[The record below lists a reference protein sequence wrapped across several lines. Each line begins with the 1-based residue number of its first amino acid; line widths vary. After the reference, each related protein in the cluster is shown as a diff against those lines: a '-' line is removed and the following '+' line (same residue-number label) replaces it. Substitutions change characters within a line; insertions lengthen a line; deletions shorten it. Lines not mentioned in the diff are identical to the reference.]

1 MNRQPCGAVAHIR
14 ENTGEEQTVKQH
26 CEETAALAA
35 SFATDAMKP
44 VVHAAGLLH
53 DVGKYQPAFQRRIR
67 DHTTYA
73 PHAPCGAQAAKE
85 SYPPGCARLMIA
97 YSIAGHHAGLPDYG
111 SKSDVEGEPTLWGN
125 WRRKTDDY
133 QAYRA
138 ELPAPPVDEAALQA
152 YLAQGCSSAEDC
164 AERFA
169 FLTRYCFSCLT
180 DADSL
185 NTEAF
190 CANRERD
197 ALTADFQ
204 ACLDKVNACL
214 DGFQAFTP
222 LQKARAELQRQAFA
236 QAETS
241 ADVYLMNMPTGS
253 GKTLCSLKFAL
264 ERLIRS
270 GKKRLIYVIP
280 YNSIIDQTAAAF
292 ESLLGESATI
302 LRHQS
307 TWVYEDD
314 ASLATEEQ
322 LARTKST
329 ENWDAP
335 IIITTAVQF
344 FQSLYGN
351 RRSGLRKLHNMG
363 DAVLVF
369 DEAHLLPRAYLQPCL
384 QGIAYLTRYLR
395 SEAVML
401 TATMPDYRA
410 LLERYGAAGLRTV
423 DLVPDRRSFGVF
435 SKCAYHVLGAV
446 TDEALLTRAAGA
458 PSCLLIV
465 NSRKAARALYAACAT
480 GRKYHLSTWMTALDR
495 QRVIAEV
502 REALAGLA
510 ARYPAAAEVP
520 PPERVVVIST
530 SLVEAGVDLDF
541 HTVLRELTGLDS
553 ILQAGGRCN
562 REGRRPMADV
572 YLFEREESAARPAAD
587 ARLSIT
593 RELLR
598 TFDPIDAPE
607 CIRAYYA
614 KLFAAHEDELTRNTI
629 VAFAKENGCF
639 EADKPLQLPF
649 RSYAQAF
656 QLIDAPTYAIAVP
669 CDEASRAL
677 IRQIPFGLSAKERR
691 QLQKYACSVN
701 PADFK
706 QLLSRRLVAA
716 EESGLCWLRNGADYD
731 PQTGIHFECGDC
743 IV

>member
-1 MNRQPCGAVAHIR
+1 MSLQSHSAIAHIR
-14 ENTGEEQTVKQH
+14 ENTGEVQTVKQH
-26 CEETAALAA
+26 CEETAALAS

-44 VVHAAGLLH
+44 VVNAAGLLH
-53 DVGKYQPAFQRRIR
+53 DIGKFQPAFQRRMR

-85 SYPPGCARLMIA
+85 SYPPGCAKLMVA

-111 SKSDVEGEPTLWGN
+111 SKSDVEGDPTLWGN

-133 QAYRA
+133 QAYRT
-138 ELPAPPVDEAALQA
+138 ELAAPPVDEAALQA
-152 YLAQGCSSAEDC
+152 FLAQGCSTAEDC
-164 AERFA
+164 AENFA
-169 FLTRYCFSCLT
+169 FFTRYCFSCLT

-185 NTEAF
+185 NTEEF
-190 CANRERD
+190 CTNRKRD
-197 ALTADFQ
+197 VLTADFC
-204 ACLDKVNACL
+204 ACLDKVNAYM
-214 DGFQAFTP
+214 DGFQAVTP
-222 LQKARAELQRQAFA
+222 LQKARAGLQQQAFA

-241 ADVYLMNMPTGS
+241 AEIYLMNMPTGS

-264 ERLIRS
+264 ERVIRS

-280 YNSIIDQTAAAF
+280 YNSIIDQTATTF
-292 ESLLGESATI
+292 ENLLGDSATL

-314 ASLATEEQ
+314 KALATEEQ
-322 LARTKST
+322 LARTKTT

-384 QGIAYLTRYLR
+384 RGIALLTRHLH
-395 SEAVML
+395 SEAILL
-401 TATMPDYRA
+401 TATMPDYRT
-410 LLERYGAAGLRTV
+410 LLERYGAAGLHMV
-423 DLVPDRRSFGVF
+423 DLVPDRRDFGAF

-446 TDEALLTRAAGA
+446 SDEVVLTRAADA
-458 PSCLLIV
+458 RSCLLIV
-465 NSRKAARALYAACAT
+465 NSRKAARALYAACAMP
-480 GRKYHLSTWMTALDR
+480 RKYHLSTWMAVLDR

-502 REALAGLA
+502 REALADLA
-510 ARYPAAAEVP
+510 TRYPDPVDVP
-520 PPERVVVIST
+520 PDERLVVIST

-562 REGRRPMADV
+562 REGKRPMADV
-572 YLFEREESAARPAAD
+572 YIFEREESAARPATD
-587 ARLSIT
+587 ARIGIT
-593 RELLR
+593 RGLLR
-598 TFDPIDAPE
+598 TFDPIDAPV
-607 CIRAYYA
+607 CIQAYYA

-629 VAFAKENGCF
+629 VNFAKANECF
-639 EADKPLQLPF
+639 EADKPLHLPF

-656 QLIDAPTYAIAVP
+656 QMIDAPTYAIAVP

-677 IRQIPFGLSAKERR
+677 IQRIPLGLTAKERR
-691 QLQKYACSVN
+691 QLQRYTCSVN
-701 PADFK
+701 PYDFK
-706 QLLSRRLVAA
+706 QLLSQRLVAV
-716 EESGLCWLRNGADYD
+716 EESGICWLRNEAAYD
-731 PQTGIHFECGDC
+731 PQTGIQFECGDYF
-743 IV
+743 V